1 MTKDLVRRHRGGYI
15 RNVIQLGAGMPILT
29 LLDAVVRHWFF
40 NHLAVRDVLVVT
52 AMTVVHGIKWPAL
65 VAAGILLHIADTM
78 MTATAMVRGSSSTKA
93 TVGTV
98 LSAIRSCG
106 TIDLT
111 STLLPLME
119 RIVTEEERRWG
130 L

>member
-1 MTKDLVRRHRGGYI
+1 
-15 RNVIQLGAGMPILT
+15 MPILT

-65 VAAGILLHIADTM
+65 VVAGILLHIADTM
-78 MTATAMVRGSSSTKA
+78 MTATAMVRGSSSSTKA